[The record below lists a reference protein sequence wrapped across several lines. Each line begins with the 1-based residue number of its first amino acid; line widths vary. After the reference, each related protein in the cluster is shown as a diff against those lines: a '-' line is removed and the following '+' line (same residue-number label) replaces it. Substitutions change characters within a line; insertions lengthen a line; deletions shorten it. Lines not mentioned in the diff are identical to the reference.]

1 MNNRHNSILVIDDN
15 DINRKYLKSVLS
27 NNSLE
32 PVLVESGYRA
42 LEELRLRQFDL
53 ILVDIQMPEMDGFEC
68 YNRIKEEFGLYCP
81 VLAITAFSDNADKKQ
96 IIEFGFNDYI
106 LKPVKPNVLVETIKY
121 WITNF
126 SKTNGASPFQEDE
139 HVDEEVIQDLLRYTD
154 KDSLLLLI
162 DEFVEETKSNLQ
174 SISFLK
180 SNHKY
185 TEILSILHNIKG
197 NAGSFGFTTLSSMA
211 STIESYIKEEKWD
224 RAVSILDEF
233 LEYGDFLFKDHRRL
247 LKIY

>member
-1 MNNRHNSILVIDDN
+1 M
-15 DINRKYLKSVLS
+15 
-27 NNSLE
+27 
-32 PVLVESGYRA
+32 
-42 LEELRLRQFDL
+42 
-53 ILVDIQMPEMDGFEC
+53 
-68 YNRIKEEFGLYCP
+68 
-81 VLAITAFSDNADKKQ
+81 
-96 IIEFGFNDYI
+96 
-106 LKPVKPNVLVETIKY
+106 VETIKY

-174 SISFLK
+174 SISFLR

-211 STIESYIKEEKWD
+211 SPTSHHP
-224 RAVSILDEF
+224 LD
-233 LEYGDFLFKDHRRL
+233 KDSWSRQNSSRL
-247 LKIY
+247 LNSVWH